1 MRSRIQIP
9 NHRNHVIDRV
19 PDSVRRAEKHLIRT
33 CPAFYS
39 KIAHYRN
46 THDPLWREK
55 IVGIP
60 EGMERVVYDF
70 VNVCQYKPIRK
81 ITAKIGADNFSVRF
95 IGKKQFDVTR

>member
-9 NHRNHVIDRV
+9 NHRNHVIDYV
-19 PDSVRRAEKHLIRT
+19 PDSVRKSEKHLIRT

-60 EGMERVVYDF
+60 EGMERVVSDF
-70 VNVCQYKPIRK
+70 VNVCPYTPIRK
-81 ITAKIGADNFSVRF
+81 VTAKIGADNLSVKF